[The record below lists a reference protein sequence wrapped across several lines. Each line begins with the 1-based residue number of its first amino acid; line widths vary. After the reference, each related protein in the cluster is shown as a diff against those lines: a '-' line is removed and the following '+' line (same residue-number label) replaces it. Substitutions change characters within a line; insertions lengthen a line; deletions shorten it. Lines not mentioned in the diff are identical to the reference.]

1 MLWYPGEPTPPLRP
15 GVLNGARWTNLG
27 GCGRWQPR
35 PQNLVFPHTKCLKS
49 LLEKNLE
56 FDAGW

>member
-27 GCGRWQPR
+27 GMWPMADPPPKPGFSTYKMSEKSVGKKPR
-35 PQNLVFPHTKCLKS
+35 I
-49 LLEKNLE
+49 
-56 FDAGW
+56 